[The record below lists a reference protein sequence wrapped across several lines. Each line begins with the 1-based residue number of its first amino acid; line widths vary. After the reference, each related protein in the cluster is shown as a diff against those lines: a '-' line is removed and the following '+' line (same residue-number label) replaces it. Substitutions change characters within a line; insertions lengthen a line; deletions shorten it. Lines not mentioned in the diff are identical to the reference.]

1 MIEFEQQRDMNAR
14 IKVIGIGGGGGNAIN
29 TMIKSG
35 LGGVEFVS
43 TNTDAQALA
52 ENLAPIKVQMGERG
66 LGAGADPTL
75 GRIAADET
83 RDRLRSEI
91 GCSDMIFITAGLG
104 GGTGTGGAPIVA
116 EVAKEAGALT
126 VAVVTKPF
134 SFEGSV
140 RRRQAEQG
148 MDALHD
154 VVDTLITIPNDRL
167 LQMVGKDTPMT
178 DAFQIADQVLLNA
191 VQGISDLIT
200 VHGMINLDFADVRAI
215 MNEMGMALMGTGT
228 SRDDKRAVN
237 AAQAAIRN
245 PLIEDVSI
253 EGARGVLI
261 NVTGGPDM
269 TLHEVNEAASL
280 VRAEAHEDA
289 NIIFG
294 SVIDESMGDTMRVTV
309 IATGLTD
316 PDRIRRERPEMPADN
331 VTPLRPPLREEASPE
346 TLMNATLPAEMEP
359 GVRPAGVRE
368 EEFMSPFNDEL
379 DVPAFIRRSKNS
391 RNEVV

>member
-1 MIEFEQQRDMNAR
+1 MIEFEQQQEVNAR
-14 IKVIGIGGGGGNAIN
+14 IKVVGIGGGGGNAIN

-52 ENLAPIKVQMGERG
+52 ENLAPTKVQMGERG

-75 GRIAADET
+75 GRMAAEEA
-83 RDRLRSEI
+83 RDRLRQEI
-91 GCSDMIFITAGLG
+91 GCADMVFLTAGLG

-116 EVAKEAGALT
+116 EVAKEVGALT

-140 RRRQAEQG
+140 RRRQADQG

-154 VVDTLITIPNDRL
+154 VVDTLIAIPNDRL
-167 LQMVGKDTPMT
+167 LQMVGKGTPMT

-228 SRDDKRAVN
+228 ARNDKRAVN

-280 VRAEAHEDA
+280 VREEAHEEA

-294 SVIDESMGDTMRVTV
+294 SVIDEAMGDAMRVTV

-316 PDRIRRERPEMPADN
+316 PDRVRRERPAEPTDN

-346 TLMNATLPAEMEP
+346 TLMDETLPAELEP
-359 GVRPAGVRE
+359 GVGPAGLRGG
-368 EEFMSPFNDEL
+368 EFMSPFHDEL
-379 DVPAFIRRSKNS
+379 DVPAFIRRSKNDTG
-391 RNEVV
+391 

>member
-1 MIEFEQQRDMNAR
+1 MIEFEQQRDINAR

-43 TNTDAQALA
+43 TNTDAQALS

-75 GRIAADET
+75 GRMAAEET

-167 LQMVGKDTPMT
+167 LQMVGKGTPMT

-280 VRAEAHEDA
+280 VRDEAHEDA

-294 SVIDESMGDTMRVTV
+294 SVIDESMGDSMRVTV

-316 PDRIRRERPEMPADN
+316 PDRIRRERPEMSTDN

-379 DVPAFIRRSKNS
+379 DVPAFIRRKNS
-391 RNEVV
+391 QNEVV

>member
-1 MIEFEQQRDMNAR
+1 MIEFEQQRDVNAR
-14 IKVIGIGGGGGNAIN
+14 MKVIGIGGGGGNAIN

-43 TNTDAQALA
+43 TNTDAQALS

-75 GRIAADET
+75 GRMAAEET

-167 LQMVGKDTPMT
+167 LQMVGKGTPMT

-280 VRAEAHEDA
+280 VREEAHEDA

-316 PDRIRRERPEMPADN
+316 PERIRRERPEMSTDN

-379 DVPAFIRRSKNS
+379 DVPAFIRRKNS
-391 RNEVV
+391 QNEVV

>member
-1 MIEFEQQRDMNAR
+1 MIEFEQQRDINAR

-43 TNTDAQALA
+43 TNTDAQALS

-75 GRIAADET
+75 GRMAAEET

-167 LQMVGKDTPMT
+167 LQMVGKGTPMT

-280 VRAEAHEDA
+280 VREEAHEDA

-316 PDRIRRERPEMPADN
+316 PERIRRERPEMSTDN

-379 DVPAFIRRSKNS
+379 DVPAFIRRKNS
-391 RNEVV
+391 QNEVV

>member
-1 MIEFEQQRDMNAR
+1 MIEFEQQRDINAR

-43 TNTDAQALA
+43 TNTDAQALS

-75 GRIAADET
+75 GRMAAEET

-167 LQMVGKDTPMT
+167 LQMVGKGTPMT

-280 VRAEAHEDA
+280 VREEAHEDA

-294 SVIDESMGDTMRVTV
+294 SVIDESMGDSMRVTV

-316 PDRIRRERPEMPADN
+316 PDRIRRERPEMSTDN

-379 DVPAFIRRSKNS
+379 DVPAFIRRKNS
-391 RNEVV
+391 QNEVV